1 MRLVSFAEMAGALDD
16 LAAARGRRLEGTWTL
31 YQVLVHVA
39 QGIEYSMSGY
49 PSMRSAVFR
58 KTVGRLALRKFLGQ
72 GYLSHDLAAPIPG
85 APDIPPDGQ
94 LDEGFARLRKAM
106 ADFGALN
113 GDPAPHFAYGPLTK
127 LEYEQVHAMHLAN
140 HLG

>member
-1 MRLVSFAEMAGALDD
+1 MRLGSFREVAGALDD
-16 LAAARGRRLEGTWTL
+16 LEAARGRRMEGTWTL

-58 KTVGRLALRKFLGQ
+58 KTVGRIALRKFLGQ
-72 GYLSHDLAAPIPG
+72 GYMSHDLAAAIPG
-85 APDIPPDGQ
+85 APDILPDGQ
-94 LDEGFARLRKAM
+94 VAEGFARLRKAID
-106 ADFGALN
+106 DFSSLN

-127 LEYEQVHAMHLAN
+127 LEYEKVHAMHLAN